1 MTHELAGKTIVI
13 TAGPTYED
21 LDPVRFLGNRSSGQM
36 GFAVAQAAADVGATV
51 VLVAGPCQQTSPAN
65 VQRINVRSA
74 LQMRE
79 QVMQQLVSCD
89 VFIGC
94 AAVADYRPLKVSDT
108 KIKKDGSNLTLQL
121 VQNPDILAEVASAE
135 SDQRPFSVGFAAE
148 TNDIEKHA
156 LRKLRK
162 KNLDM
167 IAANQVGEGQGF
179 DCSENALLLLYADGR
194 KQALPCQAKCSLGCQ
209 LIDEVGAEYAR
220 LKQTKQ

>member
-36 GFAVAQAAADVGATV
+36 GFAVAQAAADIGAIV
-51 VLVAGPCQQTSPAN
+51 VLVAGPCQQASPNN
-65 VQRINVRSA
+65 VQRIDVRSA

-79 QVMQQLVSCD
+79 QVMQQLASCD

-94 AAVADYRPLKVSDT
+94 AAVADYRPLKVSAT
-108 KIKKDGSNLTLQL
+108 KIKKDGNDLTLQL
-121 VQNPDILAEVASAE
+121 VQNPDILAEVATAE
-135 SDQRPFSVGFAAE
+135 SNVRPFSVGFAAE

-194 KQALPCQAKCSLGCQ
+194 KQALPSQAKCSLGCQ
-209 LIDEVGAEYAR
+209 LIDEIGTAYAR
-220 LKQTKQ
+220 LK